1 MANNNKKAPEA
12 PKAKKA
18 PTKREVDVVLAGHKE
33 LRRLGVYTRHE
44 FRIATGRVQPN
55 SPQ

>member
-1 MANNNKKAPEA
+1 MANNNKKAAEA